1 MAQGRAPKRET
12 RAARTKRLR
21 DERQAKIAQLKF
33 CPASRAETT
42 FRHSGWEATRRKVT
56 RALERSGAS
65 DLTLHNWHHCGSH
78 AIVEYSETAQRYR
91 IRANYCRNRH
101 CQPCMRAKAN
111 KIARNLETR
120 LTASSATP
128 GRAPQ
133 VEYRFITLTLAHSD
147 APLADQIKR
156 LYASFRRV
164 RSRDLWKRSQR
175 GGAFML
181 EVKRSKTGWHP
192 HLHIVTG
199 GSFINQR
206 ALSELWREVTG
217 DSFIV
222 DVRAVRSAHDAAYY
236 VSKYITKGTSA
247 DVWDDEDAAQEWITA
262 SKGVRTCSTFGNWR
276 GESLLK
282 SIDPHDDWRALVS
295 FNKLIDDVRDRR
307 AGSEL
312 LLDELL
318 KMRDDARAPRPP
330 PSRRPE

>member
-1 MAQGRAPKRET
+1 MPAPKRET
-12 RAARTKRLR
+12 RAAARKRQR
-21 DERQAKIAQLKF
+21 EERQAKIASLKF

-42 FRHSGWEATRRKVT
+42 FRHSGWENTRRKVT
-56 RALERSGAS
+56 RALERAGAS
-65 DLTLHNWHHCGSH
+65 DLVLHNWHHCGSH
-78 AIVEYSETAQRYR
+78 ALVEWSEKAQRYR

-111 KIARNLETR
+111 KIARNLEAR
-120 LTASSATP
+120 LSA
-128 GRAPQ
+128 GRDQ
-133 VEYRFITLTLAHSD
+133 EYRFVTLTLAHTD
-147 APLADQIKR
+147 QPLADQIRR

-164 RSRDLWKRSQR
+164 RSRDLWKRTQR

-192 HLHIVTG
+192 HLHIVTS

-222 DVRAVRSAHDAAYY
+222 DVRKVRSAHDAAYY

-262 SKGVRTCSTFGNWR
+262 SKGVRTCSTFGSWR

-282 SIDPHDDWRALVS
+282 CIDPHDDWRAIVS
-295 FNKLIDDVRDRR
+295 FNQLIDDVRARR
-307 AGSEL
+307 DGSEL

-330 PSRRPE
+330 PSSRPNHQRPNH